1 MLLSI
6 VMPASIA
13 QSVNRGLLDYI
24 NLRDRGYSEG
34 GAARAGR
41 GALVVV
47 GTASAM
53 VGGSSPIR
61 WIWRYRNA
69 NFLLGGLHM
78 GLDVLRTTGLVPVP
92 A

>member
-6 VMPASIA
+6 VMPAGIA

-24 NLRDRGYSEG
+24 NLRDRGYREG

-53 VGGSSPIR
+53 VGGSSPLLR
-61 WIWRYRNA
+61 ARVDGTA
-69 NFLLGGLHM
+69 NFSLGGIDILI
-78 GLDVLRTTGLVPVP
+78 
-92 A
+92 